1 MELVAVVIGLAL
13 LEYFVFGSL
22 VGRARVQYKVDAPA
36 VSGHPVFE
44 RYFRVQQN
52 TLELLVM
59 FVPAVWLFG
68 IYVSATW
75 AAVLGAIYIVGRIL
89 YLRTYVADPKRRSA
103 GFGLSILPILVMIVG
118 VLWAAGMKLL

>member
-89 YLRTYVADPKRRSA
+89 YLRTYVADPKRCSA